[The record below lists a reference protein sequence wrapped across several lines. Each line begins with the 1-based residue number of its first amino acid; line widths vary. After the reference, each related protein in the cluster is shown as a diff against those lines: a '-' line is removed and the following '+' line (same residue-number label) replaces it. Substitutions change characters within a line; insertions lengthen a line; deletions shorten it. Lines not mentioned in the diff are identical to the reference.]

1 MWAGLERHVVMV
13 AVRAIVCFDHALHL
27 LLKAVDVAVVL
38 FLQGQSN
45 TQKYSLHH
53 DDELTQ
59 GRCECFAPHPHP
71 RRGCTRRCQCPWV
84 CILRRNHPDTIC
96 SCSTSC
102 PSFGCVRF
110 WLRVNSRHS
119 FTERHYSRKQ
129 HRHADHTRRPTPQK
143 PKHSATTLLSALL
156 VLSSLLAMTA
166 AQDQLMAVYKAA
178 VTAHQSQD
186 LTTALDKYRE
196 VLKLNPGI
204 AAVQCVSHRPHLE
217 PALSQH
223 C

>member
-1 MWAGLERHVVMV
+1 MPVPVGVHFTTEPSGY
-13 AVRAIVCFDHALHL
+13 DL
-27 LLKAVDVAVVL
+27 LVL
-38 FLQGQSN
+38 
-45 TQKYSLHH
+45 
-53 DDELTQ
+53 DELPIV
-59 GRCECFAPHPHP
+59 R
-71 RRGCTRRCQCPWV
+71 V
-84 CILRRNHPDTIC
+84 CAFLVA
-96 SCSTSC
+96 
-102 PSFGCVRF
+102 GE
-110 WLRVNSRHS
+110 
-119 FTERHYSRKQ
+119 FTAFVHGRHYSRKQ